1 MPSPSPGR
9 GSDVMDT
16 DDTRESLD
24 PESQPASEPGNQPLA
39 SANITTI
46 DLDLQD
52 GPSESETPTSASI
65 AAEAHATKQVVDLK
79 SKLREAPQH
88 AFWEVLLEELCAVAQ
103 AQCGFVTERILAS
116 DDQGVVELPEL
127 GEPGSYLTG
136 VGVYV
141 AKSKNGAKEML
152 RGYRFPAYG
161 TPCAHM
167 KHDEVVVIPE
177 GLDVTAPSNL
187 PCLPWSKSE
196 AFIGV
201 PVFAEGRCVAHLGLI
216 WTPEGAAARDLS
228 WNFIEM
234 IMHSLEDMIAP
245 RIQARR
251 SVPKPV
257 RAPSP
262 PVGPMPLAAIKA
274 SQSLKPYARSLS
286 HELRTPMQGIVGMLD
301 IMYSTVLDAIA
312 SDHHSRAQAVFKELK
327 RHIEVVQDSSRRAVE
342 AADNVI
348 HAYDHDM
355 QMPDTPLSINQD
367 SDNMQF
373 SSLFQL
379 PSPGETIATESDI
392 STTPGKR
399 RDRDISEELDY
410 HPGPP
415 LKKMFTMTMPEGD
428 LLTQPLAFEP
438 TEEQRDMRREIGM
451 NMDRTILGDSEADLS
466 SSSSDRSPARTAVMM
481 NTAPQRIVLRTF
493 LRTVVDEAL
502 RSGHPSS
509 EVSTET
515 ERGETI
521 EVRTEG
527 SRGEIQD
534 RTIYLDLDP
543 DVPEIIMAE
552 EQHLQFALQKVVDNA
567 IKFTDQGSITI
578 KVNLSK
584 NSQTVEI
591 RVIDTGRGIPEAS
604 RSHLFHPHFQ
614 EDPSISRSKDGLG
627 LSLFNAKA
635 HIRKNLGG
643 DVTLERSSTKGP
655 SKGSQFLIRLPI
667 SSIDIDGM
675 ETPLV
680 GSTPGTPIP
689 ATLPPRRPS
698 PRMTPSS
705 SIMRSI
711 SSSSSPYFPSE
722 SPPLITAV
730 NKSKRQSFN
739 PNLAKEYPMNFL
751 IAEDNAINRNVAI
764 GSLKKLGYS
773 NDNITVAFDGV
784 EAVRSYKASLSK
796 PREAHFNGIL
806 MDIWMPNMDGYEA
819 AEKIIDIG
827 RENGEDTKVIAVT
840 ADITGRSA
848 EKAREVGMHGFLAK
862 PYKVNDIERMI
873 IQHFSRSC
881 TV

>member
-1 MPSPSPGR
+1 MGMPVGCEDNLGVPPRVFRKHRTRVRKMNELRSQSPSPGR

-327 RHIEVVQDSSRRAVE
+327 RHIEVVQGMILIISFVFISLSVTVTNSICLQTAQGGRLRLRITSSTHMTM
-342 AADNVI
+342 I
-348 HAYDHDM
+348 CKCLILHY
-355 QMPDTPLSINQD
+355 PLTKIATTC
-367 SDNMQF
+367 
-373 SSLFQL
+373 SSLPCSNYQVPERL
-379 PSPGETIATESDI
+379 SRLNPTYRPHPARGGIAT
-392 STTPGKR
+392 
-399 RDRDISEELDY
+399 
-410 HPGPP
+410 
-415 LKKMFTMTMPEGD
+415 
-428 LLTQPLAFEP
+428 
-438 TEEQRDMRREIGM
+438 
-451 NMDRTILGDSEADLS
+451 
-466 SSSSDRSPARTAVMM
+466 
-481 NTAPQRIVLRTF
+481 
-493 LRTVVDEAL
+493 
-502 RSGHPSS
+502 
-509 EVSTET
+509 
-515 ERGETI
+515 
-521 EVRTEG
+521 
-527 SRGEIQD
+527 
-534 RTIYLDLDP
+534 
-543 DVPEIIMAE
+543 
-552 EQHLQFALQKVVDNA
+552 
-567 IKFTDQGSITI
+567 
-578 KVNLSK
+578 
-584 NSQTVEI
+584 
-591 RVIDTGRGIPEAS
+591 
-604 RSHLFHPHFQ
+604 
-614 EDPSISRSKDGLG
+614 
-627 LSLFNAKA
+627 
-635 HIRKNLGG
+635 
-643 DVTLERSSTKGP
+643 
-655 SKGSQFLIRLPI
+655 
-667 SSIDIDGM
+667 
-675 ETPLV
+675 
-680 GSTPGTPIP
+680 
-689 ATLPPRRPS
+689 
-698 PRMTPSS
+698 
-705 SIMRSI
+705 
-711 SSSSSPYFPSE
+711 
-722 SPPLITAV
+722 
-730 NKSKRQSFN
+730 
-739 PNLAKEYPMNFL
+739 LAKN
-751 IAEDNAINRNVAI
+751 
-764 GSLKKLGYS
+764 
-773 NDNITVAFDGV
+773 
-784 EAVRSYKASLSK
+784 
-796 PREAHFNGIL
+796 
-806 MDIWMPNMDGYEA
+806 
-819 AEKIIDIG
+819 
-827 RENGEDTKVIAVT
+827 
-840 ADITGRSA
+840 
-848 EKAREVGMHGFLAK
+848 
-862 PYKVNDIERMI
+862 
-873 IQHFSRSC
+873 
-881 TV
+881 